1 MLSPFYRRDVINITD
16 FSRSDIEYLFQ
27 LADRIIENPQMY
39 HGKLVGR
46 ILGYAFFEPSTRTR
60 LSFEAAMKRLGGHS
74 IGFAEPSG
82 TSIEKGES
90 LKDTLKMLDAYS
102 DVIVVRHPAD
112 GTAKYAAKICENPV
126 INGGDGKFQHPTQ
139 TFIDLYTIYKEF
151 GKIDDLTIGVLGD
164 LKYARTTNSFL
175 MGLTNFKPR
184 KLYLIS
190 PELLRPR
197 EFILDYLSNF
207 KIKFELIDNLSEV
220 IPELDVLYVVRIQKE
235 RFPDVSEYN
244 KVKGAY
250 QINPKVLSEAKES
263 LKILH
268 PLPKLDEVSPE
279 VDNTKYALY
288 YRQAQY
294 GVFVRMAL
302 LLSILLEDAPL

>member
-1 MLSPFYRRDVINITD
+1 M
-16 FSRSDIEYLFQ
+16 
-27 LADRIIENPQMY
+27 ADRIIENPQMY

-151 GKIDDLTIGVLGD
+151 GKIDDLTIG
-164 LKYARTTNSFL
+164 
-175 MGLTNFKPR
+175 
-184 KLYLIS
+184 
-190 PELLRPR
+190 
-197 EFILDYLSNF
+197 
-207 KIKFELIDNLSEV
+207 
-220 IPELDVLYVVRIQKE
+220 
-235 RFPDVSEYN
+235 
-244 KVKGAY
+244 
-250 QINPKVLSEAKES
+250 
-263 LKILH
+263 
-268 PLPKLDEVSPE
+268 
-279 VDNTKYALY
+279 
-288 YRQAQY
+288 
-294 GVFVRMAL
+294 
-302 LLSILLEDAPL
+302 